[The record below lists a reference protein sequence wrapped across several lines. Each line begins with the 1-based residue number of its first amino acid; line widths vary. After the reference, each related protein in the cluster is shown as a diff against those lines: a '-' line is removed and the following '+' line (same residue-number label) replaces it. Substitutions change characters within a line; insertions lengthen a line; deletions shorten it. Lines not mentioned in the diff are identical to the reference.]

1 MSDKIDGYA
10 AAVTAV
16 ASVEGNLATV
26 ADELYQFARA
36 LESND
41 ELRTTLTDRAIPAS
55 RRLGVVESLLDGRAH
70 PTTINLVSMLV
81 GADRGG
87 DLVAVADQV
96 IQRAADARGQ
106 QVAEVRSA
114 IALTQDQVDRLAEA
128 LGRAI
133 GSSVDVQ
140 VVIDPS
146 VMGGLVAQ
154 VGDTVIDG
162 SIRTRLEKLKERV

>member
-16 ASVEGNLATV
+16 ASVEGNLSTV
-26 ADELYQFARA
+26 ADELFQFAQA
-36 LESND
+36 LEAND
-41 ELRTTLTDRAIPAS
+41 ELRTTLTDRSLPAS
-55 RRLGVVESLLDGRAH
+55 RRLGVAESLLDGRAH
-70 PTTINLVSMLV
+70 PTTTNLVSMIV
-81 GADRGG
+81 GADRAG
-87 DLVAVADQV
+87 DLSAVADRV
-96 IQRAADARGQ
+96 LQRAAAAKGR

-114 IALTQDQVDRLAEA
+114 VGLDQGQIDRLAEA
-128 LGRAI
+128 LGRAT
-133 GSSVDVQ
+133 GSAVDVQ

-162 SIRTRLEKLKERV
+162 SVKTRLEKLKERV

>member
-16 ASVEGNLATV
+16 ASVEGNLNTV

-36 LESND
+36 IDAND
-41 ELRTTLTDRAIPAS
+41 NLRNTLADRSLPAA

-70 PTTINLVSMLV
+70 PTTTNLVSLMV
-81 GADRGG
+81 GADRAG
-87 DLVAVADQV
+87 DLTAVADRV
-96 IQRAADARGQ
+96 IQRAADARGK

-114 IALTQDQVDRLAEA
+114 IALTPDQVDRLAEA
-128 LGRAI
+128 LGRAT
-133 GSSVDVQ
+133 GSAVDVQ
-140 VVIDPS
+140 VVIDPT

-162 SIRTRLEKLKERV
+162 SVKTRLEKLKERV

>member
-16 ASVEGNLATV
+16 ASVEGNLGTV

-36 LESND
+36 IDGND
-41 ELRTTLTDRAIPAS
+41 NLRTTLADRSLPAS
-55 RRLGVVESLLDGRAH
+55 RRLGVVESLLDGRAN
-70 PTTINLVSMLV
+70 PTTANLVSLMV

-87 DLVAVADQV
+87 SISAVADRV
-96 IQRAADARGQ
+96 LERAADAQGK

-114 IALTQDQVDRLAEA
+114 IALTPDQVDRLAEA
-128 LGRAI
+128 LGRAT
-133 GSSVDVQ
+133 GSAVDVQ

-146 VMGGLVAQ
+146 VMGGLIAQ

-162 SIRTRLEKLKERV
+162 SVKTRLEKLKERV